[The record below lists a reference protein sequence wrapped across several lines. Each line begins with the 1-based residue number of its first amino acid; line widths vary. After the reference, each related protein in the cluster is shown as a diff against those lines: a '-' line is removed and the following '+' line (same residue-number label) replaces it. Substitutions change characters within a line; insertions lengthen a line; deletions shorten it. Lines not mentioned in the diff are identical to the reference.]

1 MLVIS
6 QKMEKL
12 EVKRLKNEKKIID
25 D

>member
-6 QKMEKL
+6 QKMEIL

>member
-6 QKMEKL
+6 HNMEKL